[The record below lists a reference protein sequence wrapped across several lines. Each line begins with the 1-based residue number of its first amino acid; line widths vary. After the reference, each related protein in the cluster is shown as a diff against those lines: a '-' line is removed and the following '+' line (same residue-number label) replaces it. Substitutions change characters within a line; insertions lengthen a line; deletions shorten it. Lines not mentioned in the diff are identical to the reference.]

1 MPSQEMNK
9 CKQNHELLPCLVCNS
24 ERAWSDRGLMSDLNG
39 NGWLRISGL
48 EHKPLN
54 QGLTYEAL
62 TK

>member
-1 MPSQEMNK
+1 
-9 CKQNHELLPCLVCNS
+9 
-24 ERAWSDRGLMSDLNG
+24 MSDLNG